1 MDGFLV
7 TIGYLFIVDVYE
19 RGLLIGVG
27 FIFVVVESF
36 LVVYFEHFLLVCFL
50 AVEFGVLSLIYVF
63 AAYF

>member
-27 FIFVVVESF
+27 FIVVVESF

>member
-1 MDGFLV
+1 MV
-7 TIGYLFIVDVYE
+7 NI
-19 RGLLIGVG
+19 IGVG

-36 LVVYFEHFLLVCFL
+36 LVVYFEHFILVCFL